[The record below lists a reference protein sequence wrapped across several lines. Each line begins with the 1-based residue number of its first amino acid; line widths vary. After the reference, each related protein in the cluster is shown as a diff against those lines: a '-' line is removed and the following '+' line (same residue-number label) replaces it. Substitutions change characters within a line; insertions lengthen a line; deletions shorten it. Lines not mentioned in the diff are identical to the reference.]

1 MLVSFFLKSI
11 DFRYLDAFPEE
22 FNYSK
27 DLSKG
32 NKKQKTLH
40 FSMPV

>member
-1 MLVSFFLKSI
+1 MIVSFLEKSI
-11 DFRYLDAFPEE
+11 DFRYLDAFSEE
-22 FNYSK
+22 FSYSI